1 MDDAANRTV
10 LISPVPAP
18 VLRTCR
24 KTLVAAKSSKA
35 EVDRRVDAIA
45 RLLIN
50 AASTSQ
56 VLRFASAEWGV
67 TKRQAE
73 TYIARARRI
82 VRDDYSQER
91 ADYLAS
97 RLAVLDSITQ
107 KAIKCGQLS
116 AAVGAVRLGAELTQ
130 LLNK

>member
-1 MDDAANRTV
+1 MGRRCT
-10 LISPVPAP
+10 
-18 VLRTCR
+18 T
-24 KTLVAAKSSKA
+24 A
-35 EVDRRVDAIA
+35 EADRRVDTMA
-45 RLLIN
+45 RMLIS
-50 AASTSQ
+50 AGTTSQ
-56 VLRFASAEWGV
+56 ILRFSSAEWGV

-73 TYIARARRI
+73 TYLARARRI